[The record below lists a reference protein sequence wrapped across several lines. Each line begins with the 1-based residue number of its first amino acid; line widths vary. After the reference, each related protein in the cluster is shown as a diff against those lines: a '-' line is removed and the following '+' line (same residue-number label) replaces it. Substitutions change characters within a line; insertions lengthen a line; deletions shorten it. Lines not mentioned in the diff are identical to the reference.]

1 MTDRRSTM
9 MAAQLADRAK
19 RAGEMLLYLLTRG
32 PSLTAALV
40 ADLPT
45 RCGGSMRAVM
55 STQKYLKAQEWIE
68 GEDTESHLK
77 VWTLTESGRAEA
89 ETYKAQ
95 KGRRAA

>member
-1 MTDRRSTM
+1 MTGRRSTM
-9 MAAQLADRAK
+9 MTAQLAERAK

-40 ADLPT
+40 ADLPV
-45 RCGGSMRAVM
+45 RCGGSTQAVM
-55 STQKYLKAQEWIE
+55 STQKYLKTQGWIE
-68 GEDTESHLK
+68 GEDTDSHLK
-77 VWTLTESGRAEA
+77 VWALTESGRTEA